1 MANRDTNSNRQRARK
16 RSGGRAPSSVPPRT
30 RARTRD
36 AAEAAQDAQ
45 AEWLQ
50 GVQQVWLA
58 GMGALARAQKDG
70 PGAFTDAV
78 VEGLKLLNQSRSTA
92 QRLMRGVFETAQAG
106 VQSRMG
112 GARSQAQETWDNLES
127 LFQSRVQRAM
137 HQVGVPTADEIRVLT
152 RRVAELNE
160 NVKQLNARERVRR
173 TATARTRATGKPAR
187 KTALKATRKSARKT
201 AGKAP
206 AADE

>member
-1 MANRDTNSNRQRARK
+1 MAKRDTSSYRQRARN
-16 RSGGRAPSSVPPRT
+16 RSGGRASSSVPPR
-30 RARTRD
+30 ARTRD
-36 AAEAAQDAQ
+36 RDAAADATQDAQ

-70 PGAFTDAV
+70 PAVFTDAV

-92 QRLMRGVFETAQAG
+92 QRMMRGVFETAQASM
-106 VQSRMG
+106 QSRMG
-112 GARSQAQETWDNLES
+112 GARGQAQETWDNLES

-137 HQVGVPTADEIRVLT
+137 HQIGVPTAEEIRVLT

-160 NVKQLNARERVRR
+160 NVKQINARERVRR
-173 TATARTRATGKPAR
+173 AASRPRTAGKRAR
-187 KTALKATRKSARKT
+187 KTVRKT